1 MYSVFEN
8 RKGVNR
14 MQTVLGI
21 FRERVDANEALDTL
35 HDKKFEAEQI
45 SIITKD
51 DSVYHTSEGDRV
63 DNVAEGTASG
73 IATGGALGALAGLLI
88 GIGALTIPGV
98 GAVLIGGPLAAAL
111 GLTGAAATTVSGA
124 VTGALAGGL
133 VGALVG
139 LGLPEHEAME
149 YEEEIRQ
156 GAVLLAIN
164 VHNRDVDLV
173 EEILKSNGAD
183 KVRSLEV
190 SSRQHVTM

>member
-1 MYSVFEN
+1 
-8 RKGVNR
+8 
-14 MQTVLGI
+14 MQTILGI
-21 FRERVDANEALDTL
+21 FHDREQANQALDSL
-35 HDKKFEAEQI
+35 HHKKFEAEQI

-51 DSVYHTSEGDRV
+51 AEVYHTSEGNRA

-73 IATGGALGALAGLLI
+73 IATGGTLGALAGLLI
-88 GIGALTIPGV
+88 GIGALAIPGI

-149 YEEEIRQ
+149 YEEDIRQ
-156 GAVLLAIN
+156 GAVLLAVN
-164 VHNRDVDLV
+164 VHNRDGELV
-173 EEILKSNGAD
+173 EEILKGNGAE
-183 KVRSLEV
+183 KVRSLELDTHQRA
-190 SSRQHVTM
+190 SL